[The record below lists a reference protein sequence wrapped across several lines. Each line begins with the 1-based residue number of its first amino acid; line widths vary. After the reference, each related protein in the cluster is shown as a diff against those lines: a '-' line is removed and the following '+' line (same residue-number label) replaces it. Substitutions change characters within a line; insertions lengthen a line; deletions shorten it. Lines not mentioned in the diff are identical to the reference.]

1 MIRGSECNDKRGV
14 EKLIEKVFCCFG
26 SLKGP
31 TITKF
36 ADPNF
41 NFLRPAVRDTGSE
54 RGNPKLN
61 VEAVN

>member
-1 MIRGSECNDKRGV
+1 MH
-14 EKLIEKVFCCFG
+14 EKVSNRDTRSGFFCRFG